1 MVGHIC
7 RSIVNDTHSILFLVT
22 KYSFILVHFLFVHV
36 KSTLDMGNVE
46 IILHGSVPPLRDD
59 APSQQQLNKI
69 TIHPMIVAID
79 ATGVKALF
87 LRCRAN
93 TTQRVALIG
102 HASAGSLLLCS
113 SFPKA

>member
-1 MVGHIC
+1 
-7 RSIVNDTHSILFLVT
+7 
-22 KYSFILVHFLFVHV
+22 
-36 KSTLDMGNVE
+36 
-46 IILHGSVPPLRDD
+46 
-59 APSQQQLNKI
+59 
-69 TIHPMIVAID
+69 MIVAID

-113 SFPKA
+113 SFKKLEHIFVCGFTGLLMHSTHCDNKFAQPGPVLPFVGCTELVKKAGATLPAVAVKVPHLEYQSTVLF